1 MDEAPTGST
10 FLSDETFVV
19 APMTVEELNARLDAL
34 EPVLDEADTEM
45 LAKLLYQKQALMVSC
60 SSFQYLIQSD
70 SSQDE
75 VDEAEANGRLKL
87 EPVGPCKVCLVHES
101 QSDSTH

>member
-10 FLSDETFVV
+10 FLSDETLVV

-45 LAKLLYQKQALMVSC
+45 LAKLLFVISI
-60 SSFQYLIQSD
+60 FD
-70 SSQDE
+70 SI
-75 VDEAEANGRLKL
+75 
-87 EPVGPCKVCLVHES
+87 
-101 QSDSTH
+101 